1 MTSITTWMMTILPI
15 CRSLVLAT
23 TLLLAGCT
31 GQRPDSAPAAP
42 AASVAPLSRIAFGSC
57 NDEARPQPLWMP
69 IVNQRPELWIWLGD
83 NVYADTADPRAL
95 RRAYHHARS
104 NPGYQALLSTAR
116 VIGTWDDHDY
126 GLNDGGKEWRAKEDA
141 QQALLDF
148 LDEPAD
154 SPRRR
159 RAGVYESYTYGPPGR
174 QVKVILLDTRYH
186 RDRYH
191 RTELPVNAT
200 GDVLG
205 EEQWAWLE
213 RELANSTAQV
223 HLVGSSIQV
232 VAEEHRFE
240 KWANFPAARE
250 RLFRLIG
257 RTRAPGVVFISG
269 DRHIAEISRIDGTA
283 AGYPLYDITSSG
295 LTHTW
300 QGRWEEPNRHR
311 LGDNVIALNF
321 GLLEIDWNARPATL
335 RFTIHDDRQQV
346 RLDRTIPLS
355 ELQP

>member
-1 MTSITTWMMTILPI
+1 MNWITITL
-15 CRSLVLAT
+15 CRSLAPAAA
-23 TLLLAGCT
+23 LLLAACAGP
-31 GQRPDSAPAAP
+31 RPDAMPDAAP
-42 AASVAPLSRIAFGSC
+42 RAPISRIAFGSC
-57 NDEARPQPLWMP
+57 SRQDLPQPLWTP
-69 IVNQRPELWIWLGD
+69 ILEQRPELWIWLGD
-83 NVYADTADPRAL
+83 NVYADTGDPAALAAAYARA
-95 RRAYHHARS
+95 RRD
-104 NPGYQALLSTAR
+104 PGYQALRAATP

-126 GLNDGGKEWRAKEDA
+126 GLNDGGREWTGKAAA

-154 SPRRR
+154 APRRR

-174 QVKVILLDTRYH
+174 QVKVILLDTRSH

-191 RTELPVNAT
+191 RTEYPLNPT

-205 EEQWAWLE
+205 EAQWAWLE

-223 HLVGSSIQV
+223 HLIGSSIQV
-232 VAEEHRFE
+232 VAQEHRFE

-257 RTRAPGVVFISG
+257 QTRAPGVVFISG
-269 DRHIAEISRIDGTA
+269 DRHIAELSRIDGTA
-283 AGYPLYDITSSG
+283 AGYPIYDVTSSG

-300 QGRWEEPNRHR
+300 QERWEESNRHR
-311 LGDNVIALNF
+311 IGDNVMALNF
-321 GLLEIDWNARPATL
+321 GMLEIDWNARPVTL
-335 RFTIHDDRQQV
+335 RFTIIDDRRRV
-346 RLDRTIPLS
+346 RLERTIPLS

>member
-1 MTSITTWMMTILPI
+1 MTTI
-15 CRSLVLAT
+15 SLRPSLA
-23 TLLLAGCT
+23 LAAALMLAACT
-31 GQRPDSAPAAP
+31 GTPRTQSAPAAS
-42 AASVAPLSRIAFGSC
+42 AEPLTRIAFGSC
-57 NDEARPQPLWMP
+57 SREDLPQPLWMP
-69 IVNQRPELWIWLGD
+69 IVSRNPQLWIWLGD
-83 NVYADTADPRAL
+83 NVYADTGDAAAL
-95 RRAYHHARS
+95 RRSYQRARA
-104 NPGYQALLSTAR
+104 NPGYQALLATTP

-126 GLNDGGKEWRAKEDA
+126 GLNDGGKEWRGKDVA

-159 RAGVYESYTYGPPGR
+159 RAGVYQSYTYGPPGR

-191 RTELPVNAT
+191 RTELPVNPT

-213 RELANSTAQV
+213 RELTNSTAQV
-223 HLVGSSIQV
+223 HLIGSSIQV
-232 VAEEHRFE
+232 VAQEHRFE

-257 RTRAPGVVFISG
+257 QTGAPGVVFISG
-269 DRHIAEISRIDGTA
+269 DRHIAEISRIEGTA
-283 AGYPLYDITSSG
+283 AGYPIYDVTSSG

-300 QGRWEEPNRHR
+300 QEPREEANRHR
-311 LGDNVIALNF
+311 VDDLVIALNF
-321 GLLEIDWNARPATL
+321 GMLEIDWNARPATL
-335 RFTIHDDRQQV
+335 RFTIVDDRQQV
-346 RLDRTIPLS
+346 RLDRSIPLS
-355 ELQP
+355 ELQPR

>member
-1 MTSITTWMMTILPI
+1 MMRRVMPTIPI
-15 CRSLVLAT
+15 RRTAVLGAA
-23 TLLLAGCT
+23 LLLAACT
-31 GQRPDSAPAAP
+31 EPRTRTSSPPPAPPPAPGQ
-42 AASVAPLSRIAFGSC
+42 PLSRIAFGSC
-57 NDEARPQPLWMP
+57 SDEERAQPLWTA
-69 IVNQRPELWIWLGD
+69 IVGRRPGLWIWMGD
-83 NVYADTADPRAL
+83 NVYADTPDPAAMRAAFD
-95 RRAYHHARS
+95 RGKAS
-104 NPGYQALLSTAR
+104 PGYQALLATTP

-126 GLNDGGKEWRAKEDA
+126 GLNDGGREWHARDEA

-191 RTELPVNAT
+191 RTQYPLNPT
-200 GDVLG
+200 GDILG

-213 RELANSTAQV
+213 RELRGSTAQV
-223 HLVGSSIQV
+223 HLIGSSIQV
-232 VAEEHRFE
+232 VPEEHGFE

-257 RTRAPGVVFISG
+257 QTRAPGVVFISG
-269 DRHIAEISRIDGTA
+269 DRHIAEISRIAGTA
-283 AGYPLYDITSSG
+283 AGYPIYDVTSSG

-300 QGRWEEPNRHR
+300 RENRDEPNRHR
-311 LGDNVIALNF
+311 VGEMVVALNY
-321 GLLEIDWNARPATL
+321 GVLDIDWNARPATL
-335 RFTIHDDRQQV
+335 RFSIVDDREQV
-346 RLDRTIPLS
+346 RLERVIPLT

>member
-1 MTSITTWMMTILPI
+1 MTIH
-15 CRSLVLAT
+15 RSLLAAA
-23 TLLLAGCT
+23 TLLLGACAAP
-31 GQRPDSAPAAP
+31 RPQSAASPAAQ
-42 AASVAPLSRIAFGSC
+42 PLSRIAFGSC
-57 NDEARPQPLWMP
+57 SDESRPQPLWMP
-69 IVNQRPELWIWLGD
+69 ILNQRPALWIWLGD
-83 NVYADTADPRAL
+83 NVYADTADVA
-95 RRAYHHARS
+95 AARQAFDRGKA
-104 NPGYQALLSTAR
+104 NPGYQALRSTTP

-126 GLNDGGKEWRAKEDA
+126 GLNDGGREWRMKGAY

-186 RDRYH
+186 RDPRD
-191 RTELPVNAT
+191 TVNFT

-213 RELANSTAQV
+213 RELRGSTAQV
-223 HLVGSSIQV
+223 HLIGSSIQV
-232 VAEEHRFE
+232 VPEEHRFE

-257 RTRAPGVVFISG
+257 QTRAPGVVFLSG
-269 DRHIAEISRIDGTA
+269 DRHIAEISRVDGTA
-283 AGYPLYDITSSG
+283 AGYPMYDITSSG

-300 QGRWEEPNRHR
+300 RSDTPEANRHR
-311 LGDNVIALNF
+311 IGEKLVALNF
-321 GLLEIDWNARPATL
+321 GMLEIDWNARPVTL
-335 RFTIHDDRQQV
+335 RFTIIDDREQV
-346 RLDRTIPLS
+346 RLERTIPLT

>member
-1 MTSITTWMMTILPI
+1 MPQSPI
-15 CRSLVLAT
+15 RRSAALLAA
-23 TLLLAGCT
+23 LLLAGCAESP
-31 GQRPDSAPAAP
+31 RRSASAPSAP
-42 AASVAPLSRIAFGSC
+42 PPGQPLSRIAFGSC
-57 NDEARPQPLWMP
+57 SDEERAQPLWMP
-69 IVNQRPELWIWLGD
+69 IANRRPGLWIWMGD
-83 NVYADTADPRAL
+83 NVYADTPDPAAMRAAFD
-95 RRAYHHARS
+95 RAKA
-104 NPGYQALLSTAR
+104 NPGYQALLATTP

-126 GLNDGGKEWRAKEDA
+126 GLNDGGREWHARDDA
-141 QQALLDF
+141 QRALLDF

-191 RTELPVNAT
+191 RTQYPLNPT
-200 GDVLG
+200 GDILG

-213 RELANSTAQV
+213 RELRGSTAQV
-223 HLVGSSIQV
+223 HLIGSSIQV
-232 VAEEHRFE
+232 VPEEHGFE

-257 RTRAPGVVFISG
+257 QTRAPGVVFISG
-269 DRHIAEISRIDGTA
+269 DRHIAEISRIAGTA
-283 AGYPLYDITSSG
+283 AGYPIYDVTSSG

-300 QGRWEEPNRHR
+300 REHGDEPNRHR
-311 LGDNVIALNF
+311 VGELIVALNY
-321 GLLEIDWNARPATL
+321 GVLDIDWNARPVTL
-335 RFTIHDDRQQV
+335 RFTIVDDRDAV
-346 RLDRTIPLS
+346 RLDRTIPLT

>member
-1 MTSITTWMMTILPI
+1 MNRWMMTTCPI
-15 CRSLVLAT
+15 RRSLAA
-23 TLLLAGCT
+23 LLMLGACAEPPRT
-31 GQRPDSAPAAP
+31 SAVPP
-42 AASVAPLSRIAFGSC
+42 TEPLSRIAFGSC
-57 NDEARPQPLWMP
+57 SREDLPQPLWAP
-69 IVNQRPELWIWLGD
+69 IVARDPQLWIWMGD
-83 NVYADTADPRAL
+83 NVYADTGDPAALRAAYEQARRDPGYRAL
-95 RRAYHHARS
+95 LART
-104 NPGYQALLSTAR
+104 P
-116 VIGTWDDHDY
+116 VIGTWDDHDF
-126 GLNDGGKEWRAKEDA
+126 GLNDGGREWQGKDAA
-141 QQALLDF
+141 QQAMLDF

-191 RTELPVNAT
+191 RTEYPVNPT

-205 EEQWAWLE
+205 DEQWAWLE
-213 RELANSTAQV
+213 RELRGSTAQV
-223 HLVGSSIQV
+223 NLIGSSIQV
-232 VAEEHRFE
+232 VPEEQGFE

-257 RTRAPGVVFISG
+257 QTRAAGVVFISG

-283 AGYPLYDITSSG
+283 AGYPVYDVTSSG

-300 QGRWEEPNRHR
+300 ATDREEPNRHR
-311 LGDNVIALNF
+311 LGDKLVALNY
-321 GLLEIDWNARPATL
+321 GTLDIDWNARPVTL
-335 RFTIHDDRQQV
+335 RFSIIDDRERV
-346 RLDRTIPLS
+346 RLERVIPLT

>member
-1 MTSITTWMMTILPI
+1 MKMIPFR
-15 CRSLVLAT
+15 RSLALAAAL
-23 TLLLAGCT
+23 TLAACT
-31 GQRPDSAPAAP
+31 AAPRTQTAPAAY
-42 AASVAPLSRIAFGSC
+42 AEPLTRIAFGSC
-57 NDEARPQPLWMP
+57 SREDLPQPLWTP
-69 IVNQRPELWIWLGD
+69 IVSRDPDLWIWLGD
-83 NVYADTADPRAL
+83 NVYADTGDPAAL
-95 RRAYHHARS
+95 RRAYEHARA
-104 NPGYQALLSTAR
+104 NPGYQALLATTP

-126 GLNDGGKEWRAKEDA
+126 GLNDGGKEWSGKDVA

-159 RAGVYESYTYGPPGR
+159 RAGVYQSYTYGPPGR

-191 RTELPVNAT
+191 RTELPVNPT

-213 RELANSTAQV
+213 RELTHSTAQV
-223 HLVGSSIQV
+223 HLIGSSIQV
-232 VAEEHRFE
+232 VPEEHRFE

-283 AGYPLYDITSSG
+283 AGYPVYDVTSSG

-300 QGRWEEPNRHR
+300 QEPWEEANRHR
-311 LGDNVIALNF
+311 LDDLVIALNF
-321 GLLEIDWNARPATL
+321 GMLEIDWNARPATL
-335 RFTIHDDRQQV
+335 RFTIVDDRQQV

-355 ELQP
+355 ELQPR

>member
-1 MTSITTWMMTILPI
+1 MRRVMPTVRRTAGLG
-15 CRSLVLAT
+15 AA
-23 TLLLAGCT
+23 LLLAACAEPRSGT
-31 GQRPDSAPAAP
+31 SSPPL
-42 AASVAPLSRIAFGSC
+42 ASRQPLSRIAFGSC
-57 NDEARPQPLWMP
+57 SDEERAQPLWMP
-69 IVNQRPELWIWLGD
+69 IVNRRPGLWIWMGD
-83 NVYADTADPRAL
+83 NVYADTPDPAAMRAAFD
-95 RRAYHHARS
+95 RGKS
-104 NPGYQALLSTAR
+104 NPGYQALLATTP

-126 GLNDGGKEWRAKEDA
+126 GLNDGGREWQARDEA

-191 RTELPVNAT
+191 RTEYPLNPT
-200 GDVLG
+200 GDILG

-213 RELANSTAQV
+213 RELRGSTAQV
-223 HLVGSSIQV
+223 HLIGSSIQV
-232 VAEEHRFE
+232 VPEEHGFE
-240 KWANFPAARE
+240 KGANFPAARE

-257 RTRAPGVVFISG
+257 QTRAPGVVFISG
-269 DRHIAEISRIDGTA
+269 DRHIAEISRIAGTA
-283 AGYPLYDITSSG
+283 AGYPIYDVTSSG

-300 QGRWEEPNRHR
+300 RENREEPNRYR
-311 LGDNVIALNF
+311 VGEMVVALNY
-321 GLLEIDWNARPATL
+321 GILDIDWNARPATL
-335 RFTIHDDRQQV
+335 RFSIMDDRDQV
-346 RLDRTIPLS
+346 RLERVISLA

>member
-1 MTSITTWMMTILPI
+1 MISRRMTTIPI
-15 CRSLVLAT
+15 RRPLVLAA
-23 TLLLAGCT
+23 LLLAACAEPRA
-31 GQRPDSAPAAP
+31 QAAPRPAAP
-42 AASVAPLSRIAFGSC
+42 SPPAAQPLSRIAFGSC
-57 NDEARPQPLWMP
+57 SDEDRPQPLWMP
-69 IVNQRPELWIWLGD
+69 IVNRRPDLWIWMGD
-83 NVYADTADPRAL
+83 NVYADTPDPAAMRAAFD
-95 RRAYHHARS
+95 RGKA
-104 NPGYQALLSTAR
+104 NPGYQALLATTP

-126 GLNDGGKEWRAKEDA
+126 GLNDGGREWAAKDA
-141 QQALLDF
+141 AQRALLDF

-191 RTELPVNAT
+191 RTEYPLNPT

-205 EEQWAWLE
+205 QEQWAWLE
-213 RELANSTAQV
+213 RELRGSTAQV
-223 HLVGSSIQV
+223 HLIGSSIQV
-232 VAEEHRFE
+232 VPEEHGFE

-257 RTRAPGVVFISG
+257 QTRAPGVVFISG
-269 DRHIAEISRIDGTA
+269 DRHIAEISRVAGTA
-283 AGYPLYDITSSG
+283 AGYPIYDVTSSG

-300 QGRWEEPNRHR
+300 RERREEPNRHR
-311 LGDNVIALNF
+311 IGEMIVALNY
-321 GLLEIDWNARPATL
+321 GMLDIDWNAHPVTL
-335 RFTIHDDRQQV
+335 RFTILDDRDQV
-346 RLDRTIPLS
+346 RLERVIPLT

>member
-1 MTSITTWMMTILPI
+1 MMTILPI
-15 CRSLVLAT
+15 RRTLTLAAA
-23 TLLLAGCT
+23 LLLAACT
-31 GQRPDSAPAAP
+31 GQRPDSAPAASAAP
-42 AASVAPLSRIAFGSC
+42 ASPDAPLSRIAFGSC
-57 NDEARPQPLWMP
+57 SREDLPQPLWMP
-69 IVNQRPELWIWLGD
+69 ILNQRPQLWIWMGD
-83 NVYADTADPRAL
+83 NVYADTADPQAL
-95 RRAYHHARS
+95 RRAYHQARS
-104 NPGYQALLSTAR
+104 NPGYQALLSTTP

-213 RELANSTAQV
+213 RELTSSTAQV

-269 DRHIAEISRIDGTA
+269 DRHIAEISRVSGTA
-283 AGYPLYDITSSG
+283 AGYPIYDVTSSG

-300 QGRWEEPNRHR
+300 QERWEEANRHR

-321 GLLEIDWNARPATL
+321 GMLEIDWNARPVSL